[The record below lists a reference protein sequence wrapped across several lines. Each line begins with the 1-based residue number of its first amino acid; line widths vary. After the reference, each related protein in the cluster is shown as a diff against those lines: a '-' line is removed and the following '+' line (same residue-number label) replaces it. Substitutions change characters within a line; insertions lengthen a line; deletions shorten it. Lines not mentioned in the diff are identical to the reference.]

1 MVKRYDCT
9 SGGAQWCQ
17 GCYTMEEESDRV
29 DGNWVRAEDY
39 DTLAALLASYP
50 RDKDGW
56 ICSVCQGWNVPKD
69 RVCMHSHLPTSL
81 QRSGNEHG

>member
-9 SGGAQWCQ
+9 AGGAQFCQ

-39 DTLAALLASYP
+39 DAAIAALRLLF
-50 RDKDGW
+50 KE
-56 ICSVCQGWNVPKD
+56 
-69 RVCMHSHLPTSL
+69 MEL
-81 QRSGNEHG
+81 SGNLGSKDYGWPVAIAASRAILDSQSETEGKV